1 MEVARCGLWAPG
13 DRTSARPSAPQTY
26 QCKITQSTGV
36 ATKKQREVFLAVNPM
51 EIGLL
56 ERKQNKTFESFSTLF
71 LMSTLTWITE
81 KELKKR
87 RRISLEEKHETF
99 IVDSIAAVK
108 K

>member
-71 LMSTLTWITE
+71 FMSTLTWITE
-81 KELKKR
+81 KELERVIKKGDEFR
-87 RRISLEEKHETF
+87 WKKNMRLSLLTP
-99 IVDSIAAVK
+99 
-108 K
+108 